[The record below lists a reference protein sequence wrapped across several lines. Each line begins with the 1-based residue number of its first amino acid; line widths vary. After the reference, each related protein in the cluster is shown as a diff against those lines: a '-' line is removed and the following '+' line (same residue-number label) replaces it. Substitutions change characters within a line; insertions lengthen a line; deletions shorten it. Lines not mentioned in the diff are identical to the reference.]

1 MSLLNVGARALL
13 ANQSA
18 LQTVGH
24 NIANVNTPGYSR
36 QLVVQESVKGLYTGG
51 GYIGNGVNLVTIQR
65 SHNEL
70 LTRQGAAADAVKAA
84 DTVRADRMRQVQDIF
99 SGGPEGLGAG
109 INDMMNSLA
118 DVVSAPTDLT
128 ARTVFLTR
136 ADETALRLN
145 AAAGQLDAVESSVD
159 EGLQN
164 GVKQVNTIA
173 PQIAALNQQITNAKG
188 NGQSPNDLLDQRD
201 QLIRDLNQYV
211 QTTQLKSTDG
221 SISLFVASSQP
232 LVMGNTASTIS
243 VKDRLVF
250 GGGTDNKALYLKR
263 PGESVDIE
271 LNDSMLGGGE
281 VAGLI
286 RFQNGELTE
295 ARNLLGRLTVGVAQT
310 LNEQNQ
316 RGLTLD
322 GEQGSELFSLPTLT
336 DPLGDG
342 VDRAGTQGFS
352 LNAGIE
358 SAVLFKESAKFVA
371 SDYKVVLDSPTTG
384 SVIRLSD
391 GLPMKTE
398 EDPPSTTFD
407 FSATGDPL
415 RRRTNGLEFVVSGGN
430 AGDQILFKPFA
441 TAATEIHAL
450 VASPRDLAA
459 ANPINAAMGTTNTG
473 SLKLATLQASSVPG
487 SQLTPPT
494 PGTPVK
500 LSFQAGP
507 PATFTVDGTSSPPS
521 LPVPAS
527 VYDPAT
533 YNPGDSVPYVSGAPI
548 TIDGW
553 EITLQGTPAAGDTV
567 TVSNAKDS
575 TTNGDRWYQRD
586 AGNARAMMEFRDQPL
601 FDGVPLS
608 DGYAD
613 MMAKMGTRTQ
623 TATFAAELSGNI
635 ATSLER
641 QRSAVSGVNLDEE
654 ASKLLQYQQAYQA
667 SAKAIQVAQSVFSD
681 LIQAVGR

>member
-24 NIANVNTPGYSR
+24 NISNVKTPGYSR

-51 GYIGNGVNLVTIQR
+51 GYIGNGVSLVTIQR

-84 DTVRADRMRQVQDIF
+84 DTVRAERMRQVQDIF

-109 INDMMNSLA
+109 INDMMNALA

-145 AAAGQLDAVESSVD
+145 SAAERLDGIQY
-159 EGLQN
+159 GLNEEMAN
-164 GVKQVNTIA
+164 GVQQINTIA
-173 PQIAALNQQITNAKG
+173 PQIAALNEQIMNAKG
-188 NGQSPNDLLDQRD
+188 SGQPPNDLLDQRD
-201 QLIRDLNQYV
+201 QLIRDLNQYI
-211 QTTQLKSTDG
+211 QTSQVNATDG

-358 SAVLFKESAKFVA
+358 SAVLFKEPAKFVA
-371 SDYKVVLDSPTTG
+371 SDYVVTLGDTG
-384 SVIRLSD
+384 LGTITRLSD
-391 GLPMKTE
+391 NKVIATGV
-398 EDPPSTTFD
+398 D
-407 FSATGDPL
+407 FSDPV
-415 RRRTNGLEFVVSGGN
+415 NNPVKADGLEFVVSGGN

-681 LIQAVGR
+681 LIQAIGR

>member
-24 NIANVNTPGYSR
+24 NISNVKTPGYSR

-136 ADETALRLN
+136 ADETAVRLN

-173 PQIAALNQQITNAKG
+173 QQIAALNQQITNAKG

-358 SAVLFKESAKFVA
+358 SAVLFKEPAKFVA
-371 SDYKVVLDSPTTG
+371 SDYVVTLGDTG
-384 SVIRLSD
+384 LGTITRLSD
-391 GLPMKTE
+391 NKVIATGV
-398 EDPPSTTFD
+398 D
-407 FSATGDPL
+407 FSDPV
-415 RRRTNGLEFVVSGGN
+415 NNPVKADGLEFVVSGGN

-441 TAATEIHAL
+441 TAASEIHAL

-459 ANPINAAMGTTNTG
+459 ANPVNAAMGTTNTG

-507 PATFTVDGTSSPPS
+507 PATFAVDGTSSPPS
-521 LPVPAS
+521 LPVSSS

-533 YNPGDSVPYVSGAPI
+533 YNPGDPVPYVSGVPI

>member
-24 NIANVNTPGYSR
+24 NISNVHTPGYSR
-36 QLVVQESVKGLYTGG
+36 QTVVLQNVKGQFMGG
-51 GYIGNGVNLVTIQR
+51 GYIGNGVELLSVQR
-65 SHNEL
+65 NHSEL
-70 LTRQGAAADAVKAA
+70 LTRQSTAADAVKAA
-84 DTVRADRMRQVQDIF
+84 DTVRAERMRQVQDIF

-109 INDMMNSLA
+109 INDMMNALA

-173 PQIAALNQQITNAKG
+173 PQIAALNEQIMNAKG
-188 NGQSPNDLLDQRD
+188 SGQPPNDLLDQRD
-201 QLIRDLNQYV
+201 QLIRDLNQYI
-211 QTTQLKSTDG
+211 QTSQVNATDG
-221 SISLFVASSQP
+221 SVSLFVASSQP
-232 LVMGNTASTIS
+232 LVMGNIASTLK
-243 VKDRLVF
+243 VQDKQAF
-250 GGGTDNKALYLKR
+250 GGGTDSKALYLNR
-263 PGESVDIE
+263 PGESAPIE
-271 LNDSMLGGGE
+271 LNEGMLGGGE

-358 SAVLFKESAKFVA
+358 SAVLFKEPAKFVA
-371 SDYKVVLDSPTTG
+371 SDYVVTLGDTG
-384 SVIRLSD
+384 LGTITRLSD
-391 GLPMKTE
+391 NKVIATGV
-398 EDPPSTTFD
+398 D
-407 FSATGDPL
+407 FSDPV
-415 RRRTNGLEFVVSGGN
+415 NNPVKADGLEFVVSGGN

-441 TAATEIHAL
+441 TAASEIHAL

-459 ANPINAAMGTTNTG
+459 ANPVNAAMGTTNTG

-507 PATFTVDGTSSPPS
+507 PATFAVDGTSSPPS
-521 LPVPAS
+521 LPVSSS

-533 YNPGDSVPYVSGAPI
+533 YNPGDPVPYVSGVPI

-654 ASKLLQYQQAYQA
+654 ASKLLQYQKAYQA

>member
-24 NIANVNTPGYSR
+24 NIANVKTPGYSR

-109 INDMMNSLA
+109 INDMMNALA

-145 AAAGQLDAVESSVD
+145 SAAERLDGIQY
-159 EGLQN
+159 GLNEEMAN
-164 GVKQVNTIA
+164 GVQQINTIA
-173 PQIAALNQQITNAKG
+173 PQIAALNEQIMNAKG
-188 NGQSPNDLLDQRD
+188 SGQPPNDLLDQRD
-201 QLIRDLNQYV
+201 QLIRDLNQYI
-211 QTTQLKSTDG
+211 QTSQVNATDG

-232 LVMGNTASTIS
+232 LVMGNIASTLK
-243 VKDRLVF
+243 VQDKQAF
-250 GGGTDNKALYLKR
+250 GGGTDSKALYLNR
-263 PGESVDIE
+263 PGESAPIE
-271 LNDSMLGGGE
+271 LNEGMLGGGK
-281 VAGLI
+281 VAGLV

-322 GEQGSELFSLPTLT
+322 GTLGTALFKLPQVDDPGSTAVP
-336 DPLGDG
+336 PAQ
-342 VDRAGTQGFS
+342 VPGTQGFS
-352 LNAGIE
+352 LNDGID
-358 SAVLFKESAKFVA
+358 SVALFKDPTKFKA
-371 SDYKVVLDSPTTG
+371 SDYVVTLGDTG
-384 SVIRLSD
+384 LGTITRLSD
-391 GLPMKTE
+391 NQVLAT
-398 EDPPSTTFD
+398 DVD
-407 FSATGDPL
+407 FSDPI
-415 RRRTNGLEFVVSGGN
+415 NSPVKVDGLEFVVSGGN

-441 TAATEIHAL
+441 SAASAIQAL
-450 VASPRDLAA
+450 VLAPNDLAA
-459 ANPINAAMGTTNTG
+459 ANPVNAAMGTANTG
-473 SLKLATLQASSVPG
+473 SLKLASLKVTSQPNADG
-487 SQLTPPT
+487 SNLPPISDSTAIPPT
-494 PGTPVK
+494 LGGIQLRFDT
-500 LSFQAGP
+500 STQP
-507 PATFTVDGTSSPPS
+507 PTVDAIDLSNNTSVLPDGPQPYASGT
-521 LPVPAS
+521 
-527 VYDPAT
+527 
-533 YNPGDSVPYVSGAPI
+533 PI
-548 TIDGW
+548 TIGAW
-553 EITLQGTPAAGDTV
+553 EITLQGTPANGDTV
-567 TVSNAKDS
+567 TVGNAADPKYS
-575 TTNGDRWYQRD
+575 TNGDAWFQRD
-586 AGNARAMMEFRDQPL
+586 AGNAATMMALRDATL
-601 FDGVPLS
+601 FDGATLS
-608 DGYAD
+608 DGYAGA
-613 MMAKMGTRTQ
+613 MAKIGTRTQ
-623 TATFAAELSGNI
+623 TATFAANLSTDI
-635 ATSLER
+635 AASLNRE
-641 QRSAVSGVNLDEE
+641 RSAVSGVNLDEE

>member
-24 NIANVNTPGYSR
+24 NISNVNTPGYSR
-36 QLVVQESVKGLYTGG
+36 QTVALQNVKGQFMGG
-51 GYIGNGVNLVTIQR
+51 GYIGNGVELLSVQR
-65 SHNEL
+65 NHSEL
-70 LTRQGAAADAVKAA
+70 LTRQSTAADAVKAA
-84 DTVRADRMRQVQDIF
+84 DTVRAERMRQVQDIF

-109 INDMMNSLA
+109 INDMMNALA

-145 AAAGQLDAVESSVD
+145 SAAERLDGIQY
-159 EGLQN
+159 GLNEEMAN
-164 GVKQVNTIA
+164 GVQQINTIA
-173 PQIAALNQQITNAKG
+173 PQIAALNEQIMNAKG
-188 NGQSPNDLLDQRD
+188 SGQPPNDLLDQRD
-201 QLIRDLNQYV
+201 QLIRDLNQYI
-211 QTTQLKSTDG
+211 QTSQVNATDG

-358 SAVLFKESAKFVA
+358 SAVLFKEPAKFVA
-371 SDYKVVLDSPTTG
+371 SDYVVTLGDTG
-384 SVIRLSD
+384 LGTITRLSD
-391 GLPMKTE
+391 NKVIATGV
-398 EDPPSTTFD
+398 D
-407 FSATGDPL
+407 FSDPV
-415 RRRTNGLEFVVSGGN
+415 NNPVKADGLEFVVSGGN

-441 TAATEIHAL
+441 TAATEIHVL

-681 LIQAVGR
+681 LIQAIGR

>member
-24 NIANVNTPGYSR
+24 NISNVHTPGYSR
-36 QLVVQESVKGLYTGG
+36 QTVVLQNVKGQFMGG
-51 GYIGNGVNLVTIQR
+51 GYIGNGVELLSVQR
-65 SHNEL
+65 NHSEL
-70 LTRQGAAADAVKAA
+70 LTRQSTAADAVKAA
-84 DTVRADRMRQVQDIF
+84 DTVRAERMRQVQDIF

-109 INDMMNSLA
+109 INDMMNALA

-173 PQIAALNQQITNAKG
+173 PQIAALNEQIMNAKG
-188 NGQSPNDLLDQRD
+188 SGQPPNDLLDQRD
-201 QLIRDLNQYV
+201 QLIRDLNQYI
-211 QTTQLKSTDG
+211 QTSQVNATDG

-232 LVMGNTASTIS
+232 LVMGNIASTLK
-243 VKDRLVF
+243 VQDKQAF
-250 GGGTDNKALYLKR
+250 GGGTDSKALYLNR
-263 PGESVDIE
+263 PGESAPIE
-271 LNDSMLGGGE
+271 LNEGMLGGGE

-358 SAVLFKESAKFVA
+358 SAVLFKEPAKFVA
-371 SDYKVVLDSPTTG
+371 SDYVVTLGDTG
-384 SVIRLSD
+384 LGTITRLSD
-391 GLPMKTE
+391 NKVIATGV
-398 EDPPSTTFD
+398 D
-407 FSATGDPL
+407 FSDPV
-415 RRRTNGLEFVVSGGN
+415 NNPVKADGLEFVVSGGN

-441 TAATEIHAL
+441 TAASEIHAL

-459 ANPINAAMGTTNTG
+459 ANPVNAAMGTTNTG

-507 PATFTVDGTSSPPS
+507 PATFAVDGTSSPPS
-521 LPVPAS
+521 LPVSSS

-533 YNPGDSVPYVSGAPI
+533 YNPGDPVPYVSGVPI

-681 LIQAVGR
+681 LIQAIGR